1 MTINKQN
8 KNGKEVS
15 ITYGDDNS
23 INVNVFNNKILM
35 GIVGS
40 FDNNLKELE
49 KISGSKIYFRGNS
62 IAIKGNKNSNEKVK
76 DAIEY
81 LIYRFRSDKKID
93 KNDII
98 TALNTEMVQ
107 DTKDQSTVQSFGEV
121 IKTPKRSVIP
131 RSKKQTEYVRSLK
144 TNQIIMSLGPAGTG
158 KTYLAVA
165 VALSMLLEKKVERII
180 LSRPAVE
187 AGEKLGFLP
196 GDLKEKV
203 DPYLSPLYDALDAM
217 LPKNKLK
224 IFIENKKIEIVPL
237 AYMRGR
243 TLDNAFMIL
252 DEAQNSTVMQMKMFL
267 TRLGIGSKAI
277 INGDVTQIDLDGSKH
292 SGLIQA
298 TKILKDV
305 SGIGFT
311 YFNDSD
317 IVRHPLVKKIIGA
330 YDTVEKK

>member
-1 MTINKQN
+1 MEKIIELKSIELSDILGIGDGNIKLIESTVP
-8 KNGKEVS
+8 VS
-15 ITYGDDNS
+15 ITARGDLLTIKGKKSD
-23 INVNVFNNKILM
+23 INHATAILGEM
-35 GIVGS
+35 RGTLSSKGS
-40 FDNNLKELE
+40 LLSEDVNNLIRLYKSGGIEL
-49 KISGSKIYFRGNS
+49 KNNLDIKHVIYYGRKGAIGPRTKGQS
-62 IAIKGNKNSNEKVK
+62 I
-76 DAIEY
+76 Y
-81 LIYRFRSDKKID
+81 LDNVVN
-93 KNDII
+93 NDI
-98 TALNTEMVQ
+98 V
-107 DTKDQSTVQSFGEV
+107 FG
-121 IKTPKRSVIP
+121 I
-131 RSKKQTEYVRSLK
+131 
-144 TNQIIMSLGPAGTG
+144 GPAGTG
-158 KTYLAVA
+158 KTFLSMAF
-165 VALSMLLEKKVERII
+165 ALSSLEKNEVDRII
-180 LSRPAVE
+180 LCRPAVE
-187 AGEKLGFLP
+187 AGENLGFLP

-224 IFIENKKIEIVPL
+224 IFVEHKKIEIVPL

>member
-1 MTINKQN
+1 MEKIIELKSIELSDILGIGDGNIKLIESTVP
-8 KNGKEVS
+8 VS
-15 ITYGDDNS
+15 ITARGDLLTIKGKKTD
-23 INVNVFNNKILM
+23 INHATAILGEM
-35 GIVGS
+35 RGTLSSKGS
-40 FDNNLKELE
+40 LLSEDVNNLIRLYK
-49 KISGSKIYFRGNS
+49 SGGVQLKNNLDIKHVIYYGRKGAIGPRTKGQS
-62 IAIKGNKNSNEKVK
+62 I
-76 DAIEY
+76 Y
-81 LIYRFRSDKKID
+81 LDNVVN
-93 KNDII
+93 NDI
-98 TALNTEMVQ
+98 V
-107 DTKDQSTVQSFGEV
+107 FG
-121 IKTPKRSVIP
+121 I
-131 RSKKQTEYVRSLK
+131 
-144 TNQIIMSLGPAGTG
+144 GPAGTG
-158 KTYLAVA
+158 KTFLSMAF
-165 VALSMLLEKKVERII
+165 ALSSLEKNEVDRII
-180 LSRPAVE
+180 LCRPAVE
-187 AGEKLGFLP
+187 AGENLGFLP

-224 IFIENKKIEIVPL
+224 IFVEHKKIEIVPL

>member
-1 MTINKQN
+1 MEKIIELKSIELSDILGIGDGNIKLIESTVP
-8 KNGKEVS
+8 VS
-15 ITYGDDNS
+15 ITARGDLLTIKGKKTD
-23 INVNVFNNKILM
+23 INHATAILGEM
-35 GIVGS
+35 RGTLSSKGS
-40 FDNNLKELE
+40 LLSEDVNNLIRLYK
-49 KISGSKIYFRGNS
+49 SGGVQLKNNLDIKHVIYYGRKGAIGPRTKGQS
-62 IAIKGNKNSNEKVK
+62 I
-76 DAIEY
+76 Y
-81 LIYRFRSDKKID
+81 LDNVVN
-93 KNDII
+93 NDI
-98 TALNTEMVQ
+98 V
-107 DTKDQSTVQSFGEV
+107 FG
-121 IKTPKRSVIP
+121 I
-131 RSKKQTEYVRSLK
+131 
-144 TNQIIMSLGPAGTG
+144 GPAGTG
-158 KTYLAVA
+158 KTFLSMAF
-165 VALSMLLEKKVERII
+165 ALSSLEKNEVDRII
-180 LSRPAVE
+180 LCRPAVE
-187 AGEKLGFLP
+187 AGENLGFLP

-224 IFIENKKIEIVPL
+224 IFVEHKKIEIVPL

-277 INGDVTQIDLDGSKH
+277 INGDVTQIDLDGSKD